1 MSFKDNLKAELD
13 YQDVQLKEL
22 AAMTGISKNT
32 LGNYL
37 TGHNSIPSAEF
48 AVKIAKAL
56 GVSVEYLVTGH
67 DSRMEND
74 GQSKKIQRI
83 SSNLANLSER
93 DVLVVEALVNAI
105 QKQNSKEVV
114 RP

>member
-13 YQDVQLKEL
+13 YQDIQLKEL

-32 LGNYL
+32 LGHYL